1 MVIFFS
7 NGQDYA
13 DLKAKG
19 MASLVR
25 AMEKSGTSKQEGP
38 ATGNPPQINEDLD
51 RIVVTYFLLSTWSHE
66 RKNHKK
72 PKSPWLFYVV
82 KYTKPWSN
90 DV

>member
-1 MVIFFS
+1 MVIFFL

-38 ATGNPPQINEDLD
+38 GGLPPGILHKSTKIWTE
-51 RIVVTYFLLSTWSHE
+51 IVVTDFLLLT
-66 RKNHKK
+66 
-72 PKSPWLFYVV
+72 
-82 KYTKPWSN
+82 
-90 DV
+90 